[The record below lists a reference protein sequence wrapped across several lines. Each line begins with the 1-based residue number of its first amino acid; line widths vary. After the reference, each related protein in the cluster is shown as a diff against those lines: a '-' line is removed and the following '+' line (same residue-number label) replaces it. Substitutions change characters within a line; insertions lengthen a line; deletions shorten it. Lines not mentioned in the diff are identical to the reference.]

1 MNRPTASAAGTAECP
16 HFGHCGG
23 CQFLDIA
30 YEAELQR
37 KQARFAASVA
47 AVSGLAG
54 VPVAPILRAETSLG
68 WRTSLKVPFGRQ
80 RGGAVCG
87 FFARGSHEIVDL
99 KTCLIQDPALVE
111 LLIAVRALVRHLR
124 VPIYD
129 EVAHTG
135 VLRHLVARVAAGT
148 GEIGVGFVVRESAH
162 PGVRD
167 LAQEIWRRFAAQ
179 RVVGVIENENPQRTN
194 VIFGRRFETL
204 CGRGWLEEE
213 CDGLHVQTPFQ
224 VFAQVNN
231 TQAPVLYAEVQRLL
245 GDVRGRHVLDLYSG
259 YGPLALRLARA
270 GAQVHAVERD
280 AAAVRAGA
288 DAAARH
294 DLAGRIQF
302 TTADV
307 ESALSGA
314 DLAAADAAVV
324 DPPRRGLTPSVVEQ
338 LLRHPRLAGL
348 VYVSCNPR
356 TLIRDLELLAPRFVT
371 DSLRAVDM
379 FPRTDHIEAIAR
391 LRAREA

>member
-1 MNRPTASAAGTAECP
+1 VNPPIASAAGTAECP

-37 KQARFAASVA
+37 KHVRFAAAIA
-47 AVSGLAG
+47 AVPVLAG
-54 VPVAPILRAETSLG
+54 VSVAPILRAEKSLG
-68 WRTSLKVPFGRQ
+68 WRTSLKVPFGRR

-111 LLIAVRALVRHLR
+111 LLIAVRAQVRHLR

-135 VLRHLVARVAAGT
+135 VLRHLVARIAAGT
-148 GEIGVGFVVRESAH
+148 GEIGVGLVVRE
-162 PGVRD
+162 PGHVGIRE
-167 LAQEIWRRFAAQ
+167 LAQGIWRSFEAK
-179 RVVGVIENENPQRTN
+179 RVVGVIENVNGARTN
-194 VIFGRRFETL
+194 VILGPRFETL
-204 CGRGWLEEE
+204 HGRAWLEEE
-213 CDGLHVQTPFQ
+213 SDSLHVQTPFH

-231 TQAPVLYAEVQRLL
+231 TQAPVLYAEVLRLL

-270 GAQVHAVERD
+270 GARVHAVERD
-280 AAAVRAGA
+280 AAAVRAGM

-302 TTADV
+302 TAADV
-307 ESALSGA
+307 ENALAGG

-324 DPPRRGLTPSVVEQ
+324 DPPRRGLTAGVVEQ
-338 LLRHPRLAGL
+338 LLRHPRLGVL
-348 VYVSCNPR
+348 VYVSCNPK
-356 TLIRDLELLAPRFVT
+356 TLVRDLELLAQRFTVE
-371 DSLRAVDM
+371 SVRAVDM
-379 FPRTDHIEAIAR
+379 FPRTDHIEAVVL
-391 LRAREA
+391 LRGREA